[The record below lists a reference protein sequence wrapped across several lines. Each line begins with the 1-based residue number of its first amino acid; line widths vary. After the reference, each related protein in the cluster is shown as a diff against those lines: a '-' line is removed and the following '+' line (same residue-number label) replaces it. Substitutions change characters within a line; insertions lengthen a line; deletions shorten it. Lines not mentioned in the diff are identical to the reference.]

1 MRILLGVSSRSTSSL
16 KLTKHYISRGM
27 KRILTQICHV
37 SVYET
42 HVSTSEVF
50 HVLVRIQ
57 TYEAQRD
64 RTLEIVSTF
73 NRRSTNLIKCE
84 TPTQLC
90 LCNVCKC
97 PYLSRPENL
106 LHLRKQPSVLSP
118 DGDYTTVKK

>member
-1 MRILLGVSSRSTSSL
+1 MRILRGVSSRSTSSL

-42 HVSTSEVF
+42 HVSTGEVF

-73 NRRSTNLIKCE
+73 NSRSTIKF
-84 TPTQLC
+84 
-90 LCNVCKC
+90 
-97 PYLSRPENL
+97 
-106 LHLRKQPSVLSP
+106 
-118 DGDYTTVKK
+118 D

>member
-16 KLTKHYISRGM
+16 KLTKQDVSRGM

-42 HVSTSEVF
+42 HVSTGEVF

-57 TYEAQRD
+57 TDEAQRD

-73 NRRSTNLIKCE
+73 NRRSTIK
-84 TPTQLC
+84 L
-90 LCNVCKC
+90 
-97 PYLSRPENL
+97 
-106 LHLRKQPSVLSP
+106 
-118 DGDYTTVKK
+118 D